1 MKSRKSKYYRISI
14 YKKTIMGEY
23 HLEETKVIY
32 DKNEAIGYGISK
44 EENGNKVLIEEVTE
58 LYYTHK

>member
-1 MKSRKSKYYRISI
+1 MKSKKAKYYRVSI
-14 YKKTIMGEY
+14 YKKTIMEEW

-32 DKNEAIGYGISK
+32 DKFKAIGYGITK

-58 LYYTHK
+58 IYHT